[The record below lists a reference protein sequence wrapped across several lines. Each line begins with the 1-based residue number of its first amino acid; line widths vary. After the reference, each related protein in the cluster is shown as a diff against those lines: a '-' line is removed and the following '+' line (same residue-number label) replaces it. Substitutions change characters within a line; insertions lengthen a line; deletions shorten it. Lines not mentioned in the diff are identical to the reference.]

1 MGNAIFEYYQKINDG
16 SIVTGKWIRLWYEY
30 IVSGLEQKKFFFD
43 QKAANHVIDFIEH
56 YCRHHEGALAPDLIK
71 LELWQKAFL
80 SIVFGIKDSE
90 GCRQF
95 REVVL
100 LIGRK
105 NGKTLLAAAIAA
117 YCAYKDNEY
126 GGRIYFTAPKL
137 QQASLCY
144 DAFYQ
149 MIRKEPSLDKRA
161 RKRRTDIYIESSNT
175 SAAPLA
181 FSVRKS
187 DGLNISACVADEA
200 ASWPG
205 EAGLRFYEVLKS
217 SFGARKQPLL
227 LTITTAG
234 YVDGG
239 LYDELIR
246 RSTRVLYGDAKETR
260 LAPFLYMIDDVDA
273 WGNITEL
280 AKANPNLGVSIT
292 VSYLLEEIRIAE
304 GSLSKVGEVLTKYA
318 NIKQNS
324 SQAWLPAST
333 VEAVCGEELKLDDF
347 RNSYCVAGIDLS
359 QTRDLTACTAVI
371 ERNGELYVF
380 AKFFLPAER
389 IEEASQRDA
398 LPYNI
403 YIQRGFLQPSGD
415 NFIDYNDCFNWFRM
429 LVEEFQIYPLV
440 TGYDRYSA
448 QYLVQDMKNYGF
460 VLDSV
465 FQGENLYGTIQE
477 TEGLLEDKK
486 IHIGDNDLLK
496 IHLLN
501 SAIKMSAERGRGRL
515 VKINPTYH
523 IDGTAALLDAMTVRQ
538 KWYGEYGE
546 RLKNRG
552 DEDGL
557 V

>member
-1 MGNAIFEYYQKINDG
+1 MGNAIYEYYQRINDG
-16 SIVTGKWIRLWYEY
+16 SIIAGKWIHLWYDY
-30 IVSGLEQKKFFFD
+30 VVQGLEKKQFFFD
-43 QKAANHVIDFIEH
+43 QKAANHVIEFVEK
-56 YCRHHEGALAPDLIK
+56 YCRHHEGALAPNLIK

-80 SIVFGIKDSE
+80 SVVFGIKDAD
-90 GCRQF
+90 GFRQF

-117 YCAYKDNEY
+117 YCAYKDGEY

-149 MIRKEPSLDKRA
+149 MIRKEPALDKRA
-161 RKRRTDIYIESSNT
+161 KKRRTDIYIESSNT

-181 FSVRKS
+181 FSVKKS
-187 DGLNISACVADEA
+187 DGLNISLCIADEA
-200 ASWPG
+200 SSWQG
-205 EAGLRFYEVLKS
+205 DAGLKFYEVLKS

-239 LYDELIR
+239 LYDEIIR

-260 LAPFLYMIDDVDA
+260 LAPFLYMIDDVDK
-273 WGNITEL
+273 WSDITEL
-280 AKANPNLGVSIT
+280 GKANPNLGVSIT

-304 GSLSKVGEVLTKYA
+304 GSLSKEAEVLTKYA

-324 SQAWLPAST
+324 SQAWLPAQT
-333 VEAVCGEELKLDDF
+333 VEAACGEELKLDDF

-359 QTRDLTACTAVI
+359 QTRDLTACVAVI
-371 ERNGELYVF
+371 EKHEELYVF
-380 AKFFLPAER
+380 SQFFLPAER
-389 IEEASQRDA
+389 IAEASQRDA
-398 LPYNI
+398 LPYEI
-403 YIQRGFLQPSGD
+403 YIQRGLLQRSGD
-415 NFIDYNDCFNWFRM
+415 NIIDYNDCFAWFRM
-429 LVEEFQIYPLV
+429 LVEEYQIYPLV

-460 VLDSV
+460 VMDDV
-465 FQGENLYGTIQE
+465 YQGENLHGVIQE
-477 TEGLLEDKK
+477 TQGLLEDHK
-486 IHIGDNDLLK
+486 IHIGNNDLMK

-501 SAIKMSAERGRGRL
+501 SAVKMSAERGRGRL
-515 VKINPTYH
+515 VKINPSFH

-538 KWYGEYGE
+538 KYFAEYGE
-546 RLKNRG
+546 QLKN
-552 DEDGL
+552 
-557 V
+557 